1 MAFTQRSEQTR
12 KAILA
17 AARSRFAAD
26 GYERATIR
34 GIAADAGID
43 PSMVMRYYGSKEGL
57 LAAAA
62 DIDLRLPDLTSVPRE
77 RIGETLAR
85 HFVELW
91 EGGLT
96 DELLIVLFRSAITN
110 DLAAEHIRQVFG
122 GQVAKTM
129 AAVVADPAELM
140 VRSALV
146 SSQLLGVAL
155 CRHFLRLPPV
165 VELSVADL
173 VANLAPTIQRY
184 LTGPLGE

>member
-12 KAILA
+12 TAILA
-17 AARSRFAAD
+17 AARRRFATD

-62 DIDLRLPDLTSVPRE
+62 NIDLRLPDLASVPRE

-85 HFVELW
+85 HFIELW

-110 DLAAEHIRQVFG
+110 DLAAERIRQVFG

-129 AAVVADPAELM
+129 ATVVADPAEIM

-146 SSQLLGVAL
+146 SSQLLGIAL

-165 VELSVADL
+165 VALSVTDL
-173 VANLAPTIQRY
+173 VTNLAPTIQRY